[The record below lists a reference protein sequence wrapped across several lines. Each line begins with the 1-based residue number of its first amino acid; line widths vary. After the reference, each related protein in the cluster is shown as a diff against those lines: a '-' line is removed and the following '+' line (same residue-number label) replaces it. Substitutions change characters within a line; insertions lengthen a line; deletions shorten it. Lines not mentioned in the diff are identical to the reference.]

1 MAKISIE
8 NLTTSVR
15 CLLLSWGIPPM
26 QAEVISATIVYAH
39 RHEKHTHGITRL
51 SIYKKKIEQGWLSVD
66 KNPSVVIDSD
76 ALAVVDGHD
85 GFGQVVADFS
95 MRCAIEKAREF
106 GVGIVFARN
115 SNNFGVAG
123 YFGNIA
129 AEEGMAGCV
138 ITASAPAI
146 APEGGRK
153 SIFGTN
159 PYCFAFPSPE
169 GVCIL
174 DMAVSAAAR
183 GKVRLAQ
190 KQGEKIPLGWA
201 VDKDGLPTTD
211 PSAAL
216 LGNMLGIGG
225 VKGFGLAMVAD
236 IVGGLLSGSSFGGD
250 IKPLACE
257 TAPSRHGHFFMAI
270 DISKLMPKDVYEQKM
285 SNLIHNVKACGES
298 GLIWMPGER
307 SRLKADANAK
317 CVEMADK
324 LVDDFNELLKNNG
337 IKVLEK

>member
-1 MAKISIE
+1 MAYVKIDD
-8 NLTTSVR
+8 LRVKTAV
-15 CLLLSWGIPPM
+15 LLGKWKIPLSAARLI
-26 QAEVISATIVYAH
+26 ADTIIYAH
-39 RHEKHTHGITRL
+39 QHEKHTHGITRL
-51 SIYKKKIEQGWLSVD
+51 PIYKRKIDQGWMSSD
-66 KNPSVVIDSD
+66 TPPSVVIDFA
-76 ALAVVDGHD
+76 ALAVTDGHD
-85 GFGQVVADFS
+85 GFGQVIADFS
-95 MRCAIEKAREF
+95 MRLAIEKAHKF

-129 AEEGMAGCV
+129 LEAGMVGCV

-146 APEGGRK
+146 APEGGTK

-159 PYCFAFPSPE
+159 PYCFAFPSSE
-169 GVCIL
+169 GGCIL

-201 VDKDGLPTTD
+201 VDKNGMPTTD
-211 PSAAL
+211 PAAAL

-236 IVGGLLSGSSFGGD
+236 IFGGLLSGSSFGGD

-285 SNLIHNVKACGES
+285 SELIHNIKACGEP
-298 GLIWMPGER
+298 GRIWIPGER
-307 SRLKADANAK
+307 SRLKADAN
-317 CVEMADK
+317 VESVGIADK
-324 LVDDFNELLKNNG
+324 LINDFNELLKSNG
-337 IKVLEK
+337 IEVLAK